1 MTVKSLVLT
10 IALVAAAPAIAQTT
24 PAPAAAP
31 TTPAAPKLSD
41 KLINVPG
48 TSWNVYGAGQTS
60 AREETGGP
68 QGYPALKVTVTAKT
82 RNAWDVG
89 AVSPTAKP
97 IAAGDVV
104 LVVAYLRAPAL
115 KDGETTAVPLGVI
128 KGAAPYDNVAQGS
141 AQVTN
146 QWKRYVGSG
155 KSPVALAAGAAQATV
170 HLGGDKHVVELGP
183 LLIYDFGPD
192 YDMSRLPHN

>member
-1 MTVKSLVLT
+1 MKHLIPL
-10 IALVAAAPAIAQTT
+10 IALASAVPAFAQTAT
-24 PAPAAAP
+24 PATPPPPA
-31 TTPAAPKLSD
+31 TTKLSD

-48 TSWNVYGAGQTS
+48 MNWNVYGAGQTNV
-60 AREETGGP
+60 REETGGP
-68 QGYPALKVTVTAKT
+68 QGYPALKVTVPAKT

-89 AVSPTAKP
+89 ALSPIAKP

-115 KDGETTAVPLGVI
+115 KDGETTAVPFV
-128 KGAAPYDNVAQGS
+128 GATKATAPYDTIAQGA

-155 KSPVALAAGAAQATV
+155 RATAAFAAGTAQASV
-170 HLGGDKHVVELGP
+170 HLGADKHVVELGP
-183 LLIYDFGPD
+183 LLVYDLGPS
-192 YDMSRLPHN
+192 YDMSKLPHN